1 MSINVKKHILAI
13 GAASAA
19 IVASG
24 YLLTSDNKK
33 EEDLQETVKK
43 NDSGIIDWKEE
54 DTRPDK
60 PEVATEDESL
70 MDKIKE
76 KILGEDEEAKE
87 KSDINGF
94 IEKVKERVAGDD
106 TKDEDKSGLC
116 EFVDKVKEK
125 VIGEDKDDSEDAEEK
140 NSFNTGIID
149 WKKEDTRSDDS
160 EKDKDENTSV

>member
-24 YLLTSDNKK
+24 YLLTSDNEK
-33 EEDLQETVKK
+33 EEDLKETVKK

-76 KILGEDEEAKE
+76 KIFGENEEAQE

-94 IEKVKERVAGDD
+94 IEKVKERVSGDD
-106 TKDEDKSGLC
+106 SKDEDKSGLC

-125 VIGEDKDDSEDAEEK
+125 VIGEDKDDSEDVEEK
-140 NSFNTGIID
+140 
-149 WKKEDTRSDDS
+149 
-160 EKDKDENTSV
+160 TSLILE